1 MNTHDDNRPLLKT
14 TRRHSYATLTSMR
27 AGMAAIIVAGCIVAV
42 LAVSSQIQHAFEPV
56 ERTTTVFRRQ
66 ASTTIAQQGQLGV
79 PFDPAVG
86 AETDGADDDD
96 DGDDGDGESP
106 LGPEDPE
113 PASGL
118 GTETDGADDDDD
130 DGDDDGESP
139 LGPEDPEP
147 ASGLVTETDGADDD
161 DDGESPLG
169 PEDPEPASG
178 LGAENSK
185 AKFRASSVHQR
196 TAL

>member
-130 DGDDDGESP
+130 
-139 LGPEDPEP
+139 
-147 ASGLVTETDGADDD
+147 
-161 DDGESPLG
+161 GESPLG